1 MNVQDLTDQIAQK
14 HSVSKADAR
23 EMLATVV
30 ECIIEG
36 AKAGEEFSWPGFGK
50 FKVRDQAARKARNPA
65 TGETIDVAASRK
77 FVFQP
82 AKALKDSLNQT
93 GGAKSGGARGQAP
106 AKSAP
111 RAAKSGEKAGTR
123 RSA

>member
-1 MNVQDLTDQIAQK
+1 MNVQDLTDQIAEK
-14 HSVSKADAR
+14 HSLSRADAR
-23 EMLATVV
+23 DMLATVV
-30 ECIIEG
+30 ERIIES

-82 AKALKDSLNQT
+82 AKALKDSLNEKSA
-93 GGAKSGGARGQAP
+93 AKSANARGKAA

-111 RAAKSGEKAGTR
+111 KAAKAGEKAAAR